1 MKIMM
6 EFPKPKDEDEQVAE
20 SITER
25 KQVIALQIICERV
38 LHHYLQCPNSC
49 ESQFI
54 TKVAHTMETSC
65 RN

>member
-25 KQVIALQIICERV
+25 KQVIPLQIMCG
-38 LHHYLQCPNSC
+38 
-49 ESQFI
+49 
-54 TKVAHTMETSC
+54 
-65 RN
+65 